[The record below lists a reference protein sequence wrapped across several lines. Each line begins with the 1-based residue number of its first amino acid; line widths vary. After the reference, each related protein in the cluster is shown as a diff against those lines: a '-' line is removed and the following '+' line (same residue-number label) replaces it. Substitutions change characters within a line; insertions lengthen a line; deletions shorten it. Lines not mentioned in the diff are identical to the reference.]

1 MVVFYGVMNII
12 MEVINMTITDMN
24 TVISGVTLI
33 KVCSVKADEDS
44 TESKQVTVNVRY
56 DGLTLKDVF
65 TKALSSDIIKW
76 QAGARK
82 RFDTLPKVET
92 ITAKSPG
99 AAPQVNPEE
108 AIKAKLTTFKTKK
121 DRLEYL
127 NSLMEGMD
135 ETDETDEMD
144 ETEE

>member
-108 AIKAKLTTFKTKK
+108 AIKAKLAGMKTKAERK
-121 DRLEYL
+121 AYIDTLL
-127 NSLMEGMD
+127 A
-135 ETDETDEMD
+135 